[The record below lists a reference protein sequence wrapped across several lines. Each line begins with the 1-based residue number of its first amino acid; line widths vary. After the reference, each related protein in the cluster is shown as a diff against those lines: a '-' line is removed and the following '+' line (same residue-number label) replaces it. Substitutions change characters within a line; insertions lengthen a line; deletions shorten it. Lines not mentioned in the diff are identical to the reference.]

1 MNKQTLTNIL
11 NEALMDEY
19 KARDTYRKIIDTF
32 GPVRPFIN
40 IVEAEQRHIE
50 MLLPLYEKYDISLPV
65 EPNPERVT
73 VAHSLQNACQMGV
86 EAELMNMAMYDRL
99 IAAADQPDVIDIL
112 QRLQAAS
119 RDHHLPAF
127 QRCADRRDT
136 PESGQGFGRGSG
148 RDRGRGRGQGFG
160 RGWR

>member
-1 MNKQTLTNIL
+1 MNKHILTNIL

-19 KARDTYRKIIDTF
+19 KARDIYRKIIDIF

-50 MLLPLYEKYDISLPV
+50 MLLPLYEKYAISLPV
-65 EPNPERVT
+65 EPDPEQVT
-73 VAHSLQNACQMGV
+73 VADSLQNACQMGV
-86 EAELMNMAMYDRL
+86 EAELTNMAMYDRL

-119 RDHHLPAF
+119 RNHHLPAF
-127 QRCADRRDT
+127 QRCADRGGSPGRD
-136 PESGQGFGRGSG
+136 QGFGRRSG
-148 RDRGRGRGQGFG
+148 RGQGRGRGQGFG
-160 RGWR
+160 HGWR